1 MKNLNSELSNIDIIS
16 TIRGRGLR
24 FSIFYETEDNLSFS
38 QKLLN
43 SLKHKHKILL
53 DIKWHRAG
61 FRPSFL
67 VDKKTADFVIDKF
80 VLEIKNIL
88 KKTKFKK
95 IYF

>member
-1 MKNLNSELSNIDIIS
+1 MKNLNSELSNIDIIR
-16 TIRGRGLR
+16 TIRGKRFE
-24 FSIFYETEDNLSFS
+24 FSIFYETEDNISFS

-67 VDKKTADFVIDKF
+67 VDKNSRFC
-80 VLEIKNIL
+80 N
-88 KKTKFKK
+88 
-95 IYF
+95 